1 MEEWILICRGIN
13 WVGIFFFYSSII
25 ILKIFKNRKMN
36 RTHFTLELLFA
47 SLFMLQV
54 SGLGDDV
61 YLISDNHGQDSSEE
75 DMHSSS
81 EQEENTD
88 EMTEDLGGGGDT
100 AREFQKLKK
109 IPSKKNSFDYSRSLF
124 NMLRNQNEYE
134 E

>member
-1 MEEWILICRGIN
+1 
-13 WVGIFFFYSSII
+13 
-25 ILKIFKNRKMN
+25 MN
-36 RTHFTLELLFA
+36 RTHFTLALLFA

-54 SGLGDDV
+54 SGLDDDV
-61 YLISDNHGQDSSEE
+61 YLISDNPDQDSSEE
-75 DMHSSS
+75 DMHSSP
-81 EQEENTD
+81 EQEESTD
-88 EMTEDLGGGGDT
+88 EMTEDLGGDGDT